1 VRGSANANAAS
12 ALVDGER
19 GSPVI
24 HRERSLRSRLQSLLA
39 AALIGVLGV
48 SALVWYYH
56 RALLRSAQVH
66 ASVQKATQNRLQ
78 GDAPLPPIGP
88 IDPPPLTAAPP
99 AEVPSPETTVAEGPG
114 PAPAAATGAVVPEAT
129 PVLPY
134 AGPAFAAPEAA
145 PPKTPQQ
152 LAFERR
158 LAARVFGRGEAT
170 ASADAAVEHETSPAR
185 DANAPPAAPGAASLV
200 QARLLP
206 QPHFLLPKGAFI
218 DCTLETAIDSTLP
231 GMTTCV
237 TATDTYGADGAIVL
251 LERGTKLIGETR
263 GQVLQGAARVGVIWS
278 EARTPGG
285 VVVPLDSAATD
296 ELGRAGVPGTVDRH
310 FWERFGAAILIT
322 TLDGAVQ
329 AAVQSTSHGSG
340 TVIYNPGP
348 STAVATE
355 ALKGTVAIAPTL
367 RKSQGDRVQAV
378 VAHDIDFRSVYAL
391 RLAAPH

>member
-1 VRGSANANAAS
+1 MNAA
-12 ALVDGER
+12 AGLVDGER
-19 GSPVI
+19 GSPLI

-39 AALIGVLGV
+39 VALIGGLGL

-56 RALLRSAQVH
+56 GALRRSAQVQ
-66 ASVQKATQNRLQ
+66 ASARKSTQNRLQ
-78 GDAPLPPIGP
+78 GEAPLPPIGP
-88 IDPPPLTAAPP
+88 INLPPVAPAAAAEASGLDAALT
-99 AEVPSPETTVAEGPG
+99 EGLG
-114 PAPAAATGAVVPEAT
+114 PAPAPAPATGAVIPEPP

-134 AGPAFAAPEAA
+134 AGPTFAAPEAA
-145 PPKTPQQ
+145 PPKTPEQ

-158 LAARVFGRGEAT
+158 LAARVFGRGEGT
-170 ASADAAVEHETSPAR
+170 ASGEAARERETTPAR
-185 DANAPPAAPGAASLV
+185 DAGMPPAAAGAASLV

-206 QPHFLLPKGAFI
+206 PPHFLLPKGAFI

-285 VVVPLDSAATD
+285 VVVPLDSPATD
-296 ELGRAGVPGTVDRH
+296 ELGRAGLSGAVDRH

-329 AAVQSTSHGSG
+329 AGVQSASRGTG

-348 STAVATE
+348 STAVGTE
-355 ALKGTVAIAPTL
+355 ALKGTVAIASTL
-367 RKSQGDRVQAV
+367 RKSQGDRVQAL

-391 RLAAPH
+391 RLAAPR